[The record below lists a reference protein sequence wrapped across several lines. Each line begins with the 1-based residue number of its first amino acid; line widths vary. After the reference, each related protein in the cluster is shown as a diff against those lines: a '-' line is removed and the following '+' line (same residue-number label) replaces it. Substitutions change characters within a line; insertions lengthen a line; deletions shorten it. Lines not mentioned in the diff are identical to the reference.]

1 MKNLTYLKIYF
12 WFIINSL
19 CDVAQKIKEVIYKN
33 VKKNFFNILFI
44 FFIICFSI
52 LIFRGTNKIY
62 NLSNRIGTTETL
74 LQQYRGREETNIRN
88 LETANKQL
96 QCIGKQL
103 EQSKQSIDNIRNENF
118 RIRKQLNS
126 SIEQIKNSRK
136 YTTEISGRLESQ
148 SISIND
154 GRAIIDRVEKRGKIE

>member
-19 CDVAQKIKEVIYKN
+19 CDVAQKIREVIYKN

-74 LQQYRGREETNIRN
+74 LQQYRDREETNIRN
-88 LETANKQL
+88 LEIANKQL

-118 RIRKQLNS
+118 RIRKQLNN